1 MKMIKRIL
9 VFLLIVLIVLQFF
22 RPEKNLSGQTSRND
36 IMTLYAIPAD
46 VKTILVKACNDCHS
60 NNTTYPWYSNIQPVA
75 WWLDDHIKDGK
86 KHLNISEFASYSLRR
101 QYHKM
106 EEVEEMVEKKEM
118 PLESYTYIHKDAN
131 LTQEE
136 RNKVIAWSKAIRDT
150 MEAKY
155 PMDSLVAKK
164 K

>member
-1 MKMIKRIL
+1 MKIFRKVL
-9 VFLLIVLIVLQFF
+9 LFLLVAFIVMQFF

-36 IMTLYAIPAD
+36 IMTLYPIPGD
-46 VKTILVKACNDCHS
+46 VKSILVKACNDCHS

-75 WWLDDHIKDGK
+75 WWLDDHIKEGK

-131 LTQEE
+131 LTEDE
-136 RNKVIAWSKAIRDT
+136 RNKIIAWSVSIRDT
-150 MEAKY
+150 MKAKY